1 MVDTANDRRSFYRNY
16 PTVKFSK
23 GEIILHQDE
32 IPRCVYS
39 VKSGVV
45 EETNITSCGCS
56 QSISFEIIG
65 DIFPKDWAFHKTDRT
80 LFYYNA
86 YTDCELYVINRD
98 DFLTQLVYNIE
109 FTNKMLKRM
118 ASTLIGA
125 RLQIDSLEKPN
136 ANLKLMYM
144 FRYFCLMY
152 GHDLKPNQV
161 ELLVPLTQ
169 QTIADHIGL
178 TRETA
183 SIELNRLKARGIIIS
198 CKQKIYVID
207 TEELAKQIEDEFNPG
222 IYVNMLPNGG

>member
-32 IPRCVYS
+32 VPKYVYS
-39 VKSGVV
+39 IKSGVV
-45 EETNITSCGCS
+45 EETNITRTGCS

-65 DIFPKDWAFHKTDRT
+65 DIFPKDWAFAKTERT

-98 DFLTQLVYNIE
+98 DFLTQLVYNLE
-109 FTNKMLKRM
+109 FTNKMLRRT
-118 ASTLIGA
+118 ANALIGA

-136 ANLKLMYM
+136 ASIKLMYM
-144 FRYFCLMY
+144 FRCFCLMY
-152 GHDLKPNQV
+152 GRDIAPNTV

-169 QTIADHIGL
+169 QTIADHVGL

-183 SIELNRLKARGIIIS
+183 SIELNRLKAKGIILS
-198 CKQKIYVID
+198 CKQKIYVIN
-207 TEELAKQIEDEFNPG
+207 TEALAQQIEDEFNPG
-222 IYVNMLPNGG
+222 VYVSMLPKGD